1 MCIQQFTSELCRV
14 TAGSQLLATLSSPPP
29 PSPPPSLLPLSPPP
43 SFFHLS
49 PFPSSHQVGVLDID
63 ICGPSMPKVMG
74 LEGEQV
80 HMSGSGWSPVV
91 SVPTSIHFLE
101 CRLFHVGTLIRAP
114 PLGGRSTSC
123 TKVSCV
129 MHQSGTNLT

>member
-1 MCIQQFTSELCRV
+1 MASVRHKILVLSGKGGVGKSTF
-14 TAGSQLLATLSSPPP
+14 AAHLAHGLASDESR
-29 PSPPPSLLPLSPPP
+29 
-43 SFFHLS
+43 
-49 PFPSSHQVGVLDID
+49 QVGVLDID

-91 SVPTSIHFLE
+91 SVRTSNHLLE
-101 CRLFHVGTLIRAP
+101 CRWFHVSTLIRAP

-123 TKVSCV
+123 TKVFCV